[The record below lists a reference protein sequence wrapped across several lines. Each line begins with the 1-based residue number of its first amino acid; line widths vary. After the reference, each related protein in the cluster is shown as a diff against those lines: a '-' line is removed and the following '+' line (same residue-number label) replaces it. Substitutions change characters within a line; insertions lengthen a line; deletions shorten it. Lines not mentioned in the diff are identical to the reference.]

1 MTMTSKRCTQ
11 ITILKADW
19 LKKIIQRL
27 IHVKHR
33 QSAASWNWWG
43 AFMITLSTLLG
54 SFGNTLISGP
64 LKNVNA
70 YQILFIKSMYAG
82 IILLSIFL
90 YKNRTIPPDL
100 FAQKK
105 WQFFRI
111 IVGTAGN
118 IFWIYSLQKLA
129 FSNAV
134 TLSMTSSIFTVIGSS
149 IFFSEKIYKS
159 HFLILAL
166 GLCGVGLSTQP
177 LGGSFSSY
185 FMFPLFSAL
194 LFAISVLLVK
204 KISLHQD
211 GLISTLFIVLGMGFV
226 AFPLAVYQWKALHI
240 HDHFV
245 LLSAGIVYGLVHW
258 TLIQA
263 YTYAHSGFLTPFK
276 FLRFP
281 VGLFIGV
288 FIFNESL
295 KFNTLMGGLLIIIS
309 CGLLQY
315 LAKVPSF
322 QWMMKR
328 KLNNKI

>member
-1 MTMTSKRCTQ
+1 MFKRYTQ
-11 ITILKADW
+11 TTILKADW
-19 LKKIIQRL
+19 LKEIKQRL
-27 IHVKHR
+27 LSVMHR

-70 YQILFIKSMYAG
+70 YQILFVKSMYAG
-82 IILLSIFL
+82 IILLVFFL
-90 YKNRTIPPDL
+90 YKNRSIPRDL

-118 IFWIYSLQKLA
+118 IFWIYALQKLA
-129 FSNAV
+129 FSDAV

-149 IFFSEKIYKS
+149 LFFSEKIYKS

-166 GLCGVGLSTQP
+166 GLCGVGLSMQP
-177 LGGSFSSY
+177 SWEAFSLY
-185 FMFPLFSAL
+185 AMLPLFSAV

-211 GLISTLFIVLGMGFV
+211 GLISTLFIVLGMGFIAFPV
-226 AFPLAVYQWKALHI
+226 AFYQWKTLCLY
-240 HDHFV
+240 DHFV
-245 LLSAGIVYGLVHW
+245 LLCAGVVYGLLHW

-276 FLRFP
+276 FFRFP
-281 VGLFIGV
+281 LGLVIGV
-288 FIFNESL
+288 FIFNETL
-295 KFNTLMGGLLIIIS
+295 KLNTLIGGLLIVLS
-309 CGLLQY
+309 CIFLQY
-315 LAKVPSF
+315 LAQVPSF
-322 QWMMKR
+322 QWMMK
-328 KLNNKI
+328 KK